1 MGAAD
6 AVPGVSG
13 GTIALLLGIYERL
26 LQNIQHCTDL
36 VISTLRIDRRYET
49 SFRSIEWHFCCRS
62 YLESLLLCFVSTNH

>member
-1 MGAAD
+1 MLRGSFMGAAD

-36 VISTLRIDRRYET
+36 VISTLRIDRAAMKR
-49 SFRSIEWHFCCRS
+49 SFRSIAVS
-62 YLESLLLCFVSTNH
+62 YTHLTLPTKA